1 MRVLVA
7 CEESQVVTKAFRER
21 GHEAYSCD
29 LQPCS
34 GGRPEW
40 HIQGNALDYL
50 EEGWDLL
57 IAHPP
62 CTYMSNAGACRM
74 YVRPGVVNAER
85 LEKAMKAKELF
96 EAFAAACVP
105 RICIENPVPM
115 KIVGLPPCD
124 QVIQPWMF
132 GDEFSKK
139 TCLWL
144 KNLPI
149 LMATAITWD
158 YIPFCPSNTSKASR
172 GGGADP
178 KAVRSAETMP
188 KRGAKPSP
196 VLRRQWQ
203 TNGVAYERTGPER
216 RNIAERERKERLN
229 HP

>member
-1 MRVLVA
+1 MKVLVA
-7 CEESQVVTKAFRER
+7 CEESQTVTKAFRER

-40 HIQGNALDYL
+40 HIQGNALDYINTG
-50 EEGWDLL
+50 EWDLL

-74 YVRPGVVNAER
+74 YDRPGVVNAER
-85 LEKAMKAKELF
+85 LEKAKEAKKLF
-96 EAFAAACVP
+96 EAFAAARVP
-105 RICIENPVPM
+105 RIAIENPVPM
-115 KIVGLPPCD
+115 KIVGLPPWD

-132 GDEFSKK
+132 GDEFSKR

-158 YIPFCPSNTSKASR
+158 YKPFCPSNTAKASK
-172 GGGADP
+172 GGHGSKGGA
-178 KAVRSAETMP
+178 
-188 KRGAKPSP
+188 KRGDDAKERSKTFP
-196 VLRRQWQ
+196 
-203 TNGVAYERTGPER
+203 GVAAAM
-216 RNIAERERKERLN
+216 AEQWGTL
-229 HP
+229 